1 MRFLLS
7 GGQACILYGGTEFS
21 RVASSPWL
29 AEAVRQGE
37 EALQQRLEEEERR
50 IRADDRAYWQPL
62 RKELERMRHRR

>member
-21 RVASSPWL
+21 RVASRPWL